1 MDLAPLCVP
10 VEIAALRGDL
20 RCFRLAVGVGES
32 GLRLRSPLPEE
43 MCGPPLRLHLVL
55 PPPTGEL
62 ARLFAEEWD
71 GSLRLFARGVEEV
84 VDPGTVHERKLWQLL
99 RFQKLDA
106 EMLEKLQRY
115 VTLRSEDET

>member
-10 VEIAALRGDL
+10 VEIAALRGEL
-20 RCFRLAVGVGES
+20 RCFRLAVAVGEL

-43 MCGPPLRLHLVL
+43 LCGPPLRLRLTL

-71 GSLRLFARGVEEV
+71 GSLRLFARGAEEV
-84 VDPGTVHERKLWQLL
+84 VDPGTVCERKLWRLL
-99 RFQKLDA
+99 RFQKPDS
-106 EMLEKLQRY
+106 EMQEKLQRY
-115 VTLRSEDET
+115 VTLRTEDET